1 LVQNREKGRGT
12 SSWYRTEIREEGLA
26 LGTEQREGKRV

>member
-1 LVQNREKGRGT
+1 MVQNREKGRGT